1 VLNLHSN
8 GQRLVPWVYDI
19 PKGSSGRPQTAAP
32 TGFAIYSNDVSRDLS
47 GPASS
52 WSKIPRATL
61 AAKRVIGAR
70 ILSRLEL
77 KPVVAHVK
85 EFCGVARLG
94 QQHRPNSS
102 YSGPIVGS
110 RSSPVPILVSILPT
124 DQFDSQFS
132 RKVQIDFIG
141 QILLSSWLK
150 QVVGDA
156 AC

>member
-1 VLNLHSN
+1 
-8 GQRLVPWVYDI
+8 
-19 PKGSSGRPQTAAP
+19 
-32 TGFAIYSNDVSRDLS
+32 
-47 GPASS
+47 
-52 WSKIPRATL
+52 L

-70 ILSRLEL
+70 ILPRLEL

-85 EFCGVARLG
+85 EFCGVTRLG
-94 QQHRPNSS
+94 NSIDQIPVILEQS
-102 YSGPIVGS
+102 SGLALRLFQV
-110 RSSPVPILVSILPT
+110 LVSILPT